1 MRGNGKMSEEK
12 RKDVWGEMGRCLWRK
27 GEKWEMCEEKWGDV
41 LGEKERCLRR
51 KGKMSG
57 EKRGERGNV

>member
-1 MRGNGKMSEEK
+1 MR
-12 RKDVWGEMGRCLWRK
+12 RKE
-27 GEKWEMCEEKWGDV
+27 EKWEMCEEKWGDV